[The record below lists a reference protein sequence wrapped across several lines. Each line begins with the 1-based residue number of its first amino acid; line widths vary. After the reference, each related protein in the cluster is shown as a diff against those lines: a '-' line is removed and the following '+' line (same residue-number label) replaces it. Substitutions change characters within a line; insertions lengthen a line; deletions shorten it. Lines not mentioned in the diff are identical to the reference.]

1 MSQAI
6 GILEL
11 TSIAK
16 GMELGDAM
24 LKSANVNLLVS
35 KTICPGKFLLMLGG
49 DIGAIQQAIETGASQ
64 AGEMLVDSLVLANI
78 HPSVL
83 PAISGLNSVDKRQ
96 AVGIVETWSVAACIS
111 AADRAVKGSNVTLV
125 RVHMAFGIGGKCYM
139 VVAGDVSDVNN
150 AVTVASESAG
160 EKGLLVYRSV
170 IPRPHEATTD
180 RMIQEYVPGKQVTL
194 AHLIANPGKDLFK
207 KLGLQDAVSA
217 IGILTITPSEAS
229 IIACDIATKSGAV
242 EIGFLDRF
250 TGAVVL
256 TGDVS
261 AVEYALKQVTRT
273 LGEMMQFTTCAIT
286 RT

>member
-35 KTICPGKFLLMLGG
+35 KTICPGKFLLMIGG
-49 DIGAIQQAIETGASQ
+49 DIGAVQQAIETGTSL

-78 HPSVL
+78 HASVL
-83 PAISGLNSVDKRQ
+83 PAISGLNAVEQRQ
-96 AVGIVETWSVAACIS
+96 AIGIVETWSVAACIS
-111 AADRAVKGSNVTLV
+111 AADRAVKASNVTLV

-139 VVAGDVSDVNN
+139 VVAGDISDVNN

-170 IPRPHEATTD
+170 IPRPHEAMW
-180 RMIQEYVPGKQVTL
+180 RQM
-194 AHLIANPGKDLFK
+194 
-207 KLGLQDAVSA
+207 
-217 IGILTITPSEAS
+217 
-229 IIACDIATKSGAV
+229 V
-242 EIGFLDRF
+242 EG
-250 TGAVVL
+250 
-256 TGDVS
+256 
-261 AVEYALKQVTRT
+261 
-273 LGEMMQFTTCAIT
+273 
-286 RT
+286 

>member
-11 TSIAK
+11 SSIAK

-24 LKSANVNLLVS
+24 LKAANVDLLVS
-35 KTICPGKFLLMLGG
+35 KTISPGKFLLMLGG
-49 DIGAIQQAIETGASQ
+49 DLDDIILAVAVGMER
-64 AGEMLVDSLVLANI
+64 AGDSLLDSEVIPDI

-96 AVGIVETWSVAACIS
+96 AVGIVETWSVAACIK

-170 IPRPHEATTD
+170 IPRPHEAMW
-180 RMIQEYVPGKQVTL
+180 RQM
-194 AHLIANPGKDLFK
+194 
-207 KLGLQDAVSA
+207 
-217 IGILTITPSEAS
+217 
-229 IIACDIATKSGAV
+229 V
-242 EIGFLDRF
+242 EG
-250 TGAVVL
+250 
-256 TGDVS
+256 
-261 AVEYALKQVTRT
+261 
-273 LGEMMQFTTCAIT
+273 
-286 RT
+286 

>member
-96 AVGIVETWSVAACIS
+96 AVGIVETW
-111 AADRAVKGSNVTLV
+111 
-125 RVHMAFGIGGKCYM
+125 
-139 VVAGDVSDVNN
+139 
-150 AVTVASESAG
+150 
-160 EKGLLVYRSV
+160 
-170 IPRPHEATTD
+170 
-180 RMIQEYVPGKQVTL
+180 
-194 AHLIANPGKDLFK
+194 
-207 KLGLQDAVSA
+207 
-217 IGILTITPSEAS
+217 
-229 IIACDIATKSGAV
+229 
-242 EIGFLDRF
+242 
-250 TGAVVL
+250 
-256 TGDVS
+256 
-261 AVEYALKQVTRT
+261 
-273 LGEMMQFTTCAIT
+273 
-286 RT
+286 

>member
-16 GMELGDAM
+16 GMEAGDAM

-49 DIGAIQQAIETGASQ
+49 DVGAVQQAIATGT
-64 AGEMLVDSLVLANI
+64 SLLAI
-78 HPSVL
+78 CSLTVWYSPTFM
-83 PAISGLNSVDKRQ
+83 PAYSRNQRTKQRDQRQ
-96 AVGIVETWSVAACIS
+96 AVGIVETWSVAACIC
-111 AADRAVKGSNVTLV
+111 AADRAVKASNVTLV

-170 IPRPHEATTD
+170 IPRPHESMWRQMVEDNGKTTP
-180 RMIQEYVPGKQVTL
+180 R
-194 AHLIANPGKDLFK
+194 IA
-207 KLGLQDAVSA
+207 
-217 IGILTITPSEAS
+217 
-229 IIACDIATKSGAV
+229 
-242 EIGFLDRF
+242 
-250 TGAVVL
+250 
-256 TGDVS
+256 
-261 AVEYALKQVTRT
+261 
-273 LGEMMQFTTCAIT
+273 
-286 RT
+286 

>member
-49 DIGAIQQAIETGASQ
+49 DIGAVQQAIETGTSQ
-64 AGEMLVDSLVLANI
+64 AGEVLANS

-83 PAISGLNSVDKRQ
+83 PAISGLYIVDKRQ

-170 IPRPHEATTD
+170 IPRPHEAMW
-180 RMIQEYVPGKQVTL
+180 RQM
-194 AHLIANPGKDLFK
+194 
-207 KLGLQDAVSA
+207 
-217 IGILTITPSEAS
+217 
-229 IIACDIATKSGAV
+229 V
-242 EIGFLDRF
+242 EG
-250 TGAVVL
+250 
-256 TGDVS
+256 
-261 AVEYALKQVTRT
+261 
-273 LGEMMQFTTCAIT
+273 
-286 RT
+286 

>member
-111 AADRAVKGSNVTLV
+111 AADRAVKGSTSPWC
-125 RVHMAFGIGGKCYM
+125 GCIWP
-139 VVAGDVSDVNN
+139 
-150 AVTVASESAG
+150 SA
-160 EKGLLVYRSV
+160 
-170 IPRPHEATTD
+170 
-180 RMIQEYVPGKQVTL
+180 
-194 AHLIANPGKDLFK
+194 
-207 KLGLQDAVSA
+207 
-217 IGILTITPSEAS
+217 
-229 IIACDIATKSGAV
+229 
-242 EIGFLDRF
+242 
-250 TGAVVL
+250 
-256 TGDVS
+256 S
-261 AVEYALKQVTRT
+261 AVNATWWWRATFPTSTTRS
-273 LGEMMQFTTCAIT
+273 
-286 RT
+286 R